1 MKKFLADF
9 DSNNKNKLNLNT
21 INNPNNISNES
32 LLHEDSQ
39 SSINDDNFNEIPQL
53 ESAIDIIEAQMPN
66 YLLSNSTIIMRSKR
80 HADKNVDEF
89 VVDEP
94 YALPLR
100 PIVRGPF
107 EADEQNLDEVSVI
120 YVEPH
125 SKIKLNC
132 EVDLDVQ
139 SSVWLKDG
147 QVVQLV
153 ENERSMGS
161 RFSKEMRGGLSINN
175 VMLEDDGFWQC
186 EVNFKLFFEFKNC
199 NFIFF
204 LG

>member
-1 MKKFLADF
+1 
-9 DSNNKNKLNLNT
+9 
-21 INNPNNISNES
+21 
-32 LLHEDSQ
+32 
-39 SSINDDNFNEIPQL
+39 
-53 ESAIDIIEAQMPN
+53 MPN
-66 YLLSNSTIIMRSKR
+66 YLLSNLTIMRSKR

-161 RFSKEMRGGLSINN
+161 RFSKETRGGLSINN

-186 EVNFKLFFEFKNC
+186 EVTF
-199 NFIFF
+199 
-204 LG
+204 

>member
-1 MKKFLADF
+1 MLGF
-9 DSNNKNKLNLNT
+9 DSKSPLNT
-21 INNPNNISNES
+21 INNSNDPS
-32 LLHEDSQ
+32 NTQHDS
-39 SSINDDNFNEIPQL
+39 SSNAKLNFNLDQPNHATE
-53 ESAIDIIEAQMPN
+53 MPKN
-66 YLLSNSTIIMRSKR
+66 YLISPFDSENSTIMRSKR
-80 HADKNVDEF
+80 FADFKTDKNVDEF

-147 QVVQLV
+147 QVVQTV
-153 ENERSMGS
+153 ESERSMGS
-161 RFSKEMRGGLSINN
+161 RFIKESRGGLSIIN

-186 EVNFKLFFEFKNC
+186 EVSSEVF
-199 NFIFF
+199 
-204 LG
+204 